1 MIPVRHS
8 GPRHAARP
16 VGRHRRVSPVLPR
29 VALAVAAAVMGSCVV
44 SGVSFSDATW
54 SDSSQTGFAVSAAL
68 DWTAPSVSMV
78 DPGAV
83 VSGTSTVAAVASD
96 DRSSVASVLFE
107 YDAPGTPDVWIPVCT
122 DTTAPY
128 SCAWDTSAVA
138 DNSGYRLRATATDT
152 GGLQKVSSTVFTRVK
167 NYYLSLAA
175 VPAAVRGTVNL
186 SATWHGAGPQSVTF
200 QRSADGTTGW
210 QPIGCTLITANP
222 TATCA
227 WDTTGSDSQLWHVR
241 ATLGYV
247 GTTYDTQTA
256 GVIVDNV
263 LPTVALTVPPG
274 TLVGTVQLTATAN
287 DVDTDIGD
295 ASSGVADVRFE
306 YRRQGAATWTTC
318 GDDTSAPYACPL
330 GTTSLSDGTY
340 EFRATVTDGAGN
352 AVTTATQ
359 TRTVNNTTPWVR
371 VTSPSDGA
379 TIAQGA
385 DIVLTADAL
394 AAAGIASVRFEFDP
408 PGPTSWTTICTDTT
422 APYSCPVDTITAP
435 AGVSS
440 VRAVMTTTGGSQVT
454 SPAVNLTIVQMAAVE
469 VDARPAE
476 GPAAAQVI
484 PGAGDVLTFTYSGV
498 VAPSS
503 IKAGWDGLA
512 ATPVG
517 LSLRDKNVSGA
528 QINGRDWLA
537 FTDTNLGQVSF
548 SQGYVASGGNVAFTG
563 STMTLATVT
572 VGGVARS
579 VVTVTLGTPDPLTAS
594 KLTAVG
600 TGTMTWTPSTSVLS
614 VDGSVCSGAA
624 AIEIGTLDTD
634 L

>member
-1 MIPVRHS
+1 MT
-8 GPRHAARP
+8 
-16 VGRHRRVSPVLPR
+16 PVLPR
-29 VALAVAAAVMGSCVV
+29 VALAVAAAVMGSCAA

-54 SDSSQTGFAVSAAL
+54 SDSSSTGVAVSAAD
-68 DWTAPSVSMV
+68 DWTAPTVSMV

-83 VSGTSTVAAVASD
+83 VGGTATVAAVASD
-96 DRSSVASVLFE
+96 DRSSVASVLIE
-107 YDAPGTPDVWIPVCT
+107 YDAPGLPDVWIPVCT

-128 SCAWDTSAVA
+128 SCAWDTSAAA
-138 DNSGYRLRATATDT
+138 DNSGYRLRATATDAE
-152 GGLQKVSSTVFTRVK
+152 GLQKVSSTVFTRVK
-167 NYYLSLAA
+167 NYYVALQA

-186 SATWHGAGPQSVTF
+186 SATWHGLGTQSVTF

-210 QPIGCTLITANP
+210 QAIGFGCSFRTASP

-227 WDTTGSDSQLWHVR
+227 WDTTGSDSQRWYLR
-241 ATLGYV
+241 ATLNYV
-247 GTTYDTQTA
+247 GTTYTDTQVA
-256 GVIVDNV
+256 GVVVDNV
-263 LPTVALTVPPG
+263 LPTATLAVPPG

-287 DVDTDIGD
+287 DVDTDVGD

-306 YRRQGAATWTTC
+306 YRRLGATTWTTC

-340 EFRATVTDGAGN
+340 EFRATATDGAGN

-359 TRTVNNTTPWVR
+359 TGTVNNTTPWAR

-385 DIVLTADAL
+385 DIVVTADAL
-394 AAAGIASVRFEFDP
+394 AAVGIASVRLQYDP

-422 APYSCPVDTITAP
+422 APYSCPWETLTAP
-435 AGVSS
+435 AGATVL
-440 VRAVMTTTGGSQVT
+440 RALMTTTSGSQVT
-454 SPAVNLTIVQMAAVE
+454 SPTVNVTIVQLAAVE
-469 VDARPAE
+469 VQATPAE
-476 GPAAAQVI
+476 GTAAALVT
-484 PGAGDVLTFTYSGV
+484 PGPGDVLTFTYSAV

-503 IKAGWDGLA
+503 IKAGWNGLA

-517 LSLRDKNVSGA
+517 LSLRDKNVNGG
-528 QINGRDWLA
+528 QVNGRDWLA

-548 SQGYVASGGNVAFTG
+548 SQGYVAANGNVVFTG
-563 STMTLATVT
+563 STMTLATEI

-594 KLTAVG
+594 KLATVG
-600 TGTMTWTPSTSVLS
+600 TDTMTWTPSTSVLS
-614 VDGSVCSGAA
+614 VDASVCSGAA
-624 AIEIGTLDTD
+624 AIEIGNLDTD